1 MLHTNSSES
10 RAVSTHVV
18 APSKLGM
25 AEFACSKK
33 LSNFVIQQEALGEE
47 GKLLMEHADDKNGGL
62 GQALAVEHRG
72 ICTFE
77 R

>member
-1 MLHTNSSES
+1 MLQ
-10 RAVSTHVV
+10 
-18 APSKLGM
+18 
-25 AEFACSKK
+25 K